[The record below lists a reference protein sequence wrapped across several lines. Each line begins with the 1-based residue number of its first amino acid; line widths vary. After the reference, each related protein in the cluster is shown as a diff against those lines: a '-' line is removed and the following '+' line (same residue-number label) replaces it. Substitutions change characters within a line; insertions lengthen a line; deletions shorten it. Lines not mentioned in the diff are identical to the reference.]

1 MDKIKSQAKS
11 GFQFKQFFI
20 EHTHCAMKVGTDSIM
35 LGSWIEPQQAKTI
48 LDIGTGS
55 GLLAMMLAQKSL
67 PETQLLGIDIDAAA
81 IQQASQNALNCP
93 WPNKLKFCQVALQGL
108 AESAELT
115 KQFDLIVSN
124 PPYFAQNP
132 KTNAQNKQTSDAT
145 RVVARQTAQLEH
157 RDLIKFVNIHLA
169 QEGCFY
175 CVLPAQTSKDFIF
188 IAEQHGLHVHEKL
201 LVQSLPT
208 AQISRVL
215 LKFARSEIC
224 LQIKA
229 LTIYEQGTH
238 YSEAYVNLCKA
249 FYLRF

>member
-35 LGSWIEPQQAKTI
+35 LGSWIDTQQAKTI

-55 GLLAMMLAQKSL
+55 GLLALMLAQKSL

-81 IQQASQNALNCP
+81 IQQARQNALNCP
-93 WPNKLKFCQVALQGL
+93 WPHKLKFCQLALQGL

-132 KTNAQNKQTSDAT
+132 KTNAQNQQSSDAT

-157 RDLIKFVNIHLA
+157 HDLIKYVNVHLSHN
-169 QEGCFY
+169 GYFY
-175 CVLPAQTSKDFIF
+175 CVLPEQVSKEFIF
-188 IAEQHGLHVHEKL
+188 VAQQHSLHVHKKL

-208 AQISRVL
+208 AKITRTL
-215 LKFARSEIC
+215 LKFGRSEIYP
-224 LQIKA
+224 QIKA

-238 YSEAYVNLCKA
+238 YSEAYVSLCKA

>member
-11 GFQFKQFFI
+11 GFQFKQFFV

-55 GLLAMMLAQKSL
+55 GLLTLMLAQKCL
-67 PETQLLGIDIDAAA
+67 AETQLLGIDIDPAA
-81 IQQASQNALNCP
+81 IQQARKNAIDCP
-93 WPNKLKFCQVALQGL
+93 WPQKLQFHQVAVQSL
-108 AESAELT
+108 AKSSELN
-115 KQFDLIVSN
+115 QSFDLIVSN

-132 KTNAQNKQTSDAT
+132 KTNAQNKQSSDAT

-157 RDLIKFVNIHLA
+157 QDLIKYVNVHLT
-169 QEGCFY
+169 QDGCFY
-175 CVLPAQTSKDFIF
+175 CVLPTQVSENFIF
-188 IAEQHGLHVHEKL
+188 IAQQYGLHMHEKL

-208 AQISRVL
+208 AKVSRVL
-215 LKFARSEIC
+215 LKFGRSVIC
-224 LQIKA
+224 PQIKA